1 MFKFLLKRETGLGNP
16 CTFLIITILSW
27 FLWIFLFAKFI
38 DKEYNFLSFF
48 LVPTL
53 VVFTFSCCVLIK
65 KNVDKY
71 RTKKPYKVY
80 TIKENNKE
88 IEVREY
94 PILRMK
100 EYYYNGKLH
109 RESGLS
115 VVFDSNYLTCEKH
128 GAEPIYLKNG
138 TMGFFYLNDKK
149 QTYEEFIENLP
160 KVRIQNKALSF

>member
-1 MFKFLLKRETGLGNP
+1 MFKFLLKSETGLGNP
-16 CTFLIITILSW
+16 FIFTITILSW
-27 FLWIFLFAKFI
+27 FLWIFLFAKFVG
-38 DKEYNFLSFF
+38 KEYNLLSFF
-48 LVPTL
+48 LIPFL
-53 VVFTFSCCVLIK
+53 VVFTFCGCLLIK
-65 KNVDKY
+65 NFVDKY

-109 RESGLS
+109 RENGLS

-128 GAEPIYLKNG
+128 GSKPIYLKNG
-138 TMGFFYLNDKK
+138 TMGFFFLNGNNYNY
-149 QTYEEFIENLP
+149 QEFRENLP

>member
-1 MFKFLLKRETGLGNP
+1 MFDNKFLNKKEVFFNKKLYEVYEYENCIK
-16 CTFLIITILSW
+16 W
-27 FLWIFLFAKFI
+27 FL
-38 DKEYNFLSFF
+38 
-48 LVPTL
+48 
-53 VVFTFSCCVLIK
+53 
-65 KNVDKY
+65 
-71 RTKKPYKVY
+71 
-80 TIKENNKE
+80 
-88 IEVREY
+88 
-94 PILRMK
+94 
-100 EYYYNGKLH
+100 NGKLH